1 MTTHYPR
8 LSRSAR
14 LSLVLIALGFAASTH
29 AAVEVMV
36 TSAVSGDQASATC
49 MAREVNLANG
59 LTVPMRRGG
68 KNTIRLQ
75 ETGIS
80 ARLIAATLAN
90 CPSCVATIRRSGD
103 TARIDVDVPAATA
116 VGSGPNVTLKLTGR
130 PDTVVNL
137 AINPG
142 YSISTNMLP
151 QVGTV
156 RKGDTVTLAGRDLDA
171 GAIKFEPACVILAG
185 RSATAVQLKYNCAVE
200 SGFQG
205 TTATVKMFNNVP
217 AAQRCEV
224 SQDWRIAN
232 FDVNAKPDLTPAP
245 DQFGSK
251 PFRPATVGTNNV
263 DASFCRSL
271 PPGGSECARVQNSD
285 GSFNLSNNCV
295 AVPAQGF
302 VQIPALMFSVK
313 NIGDAPAGAT
323 VTKITDGSGRELV
336 SNNTPAVPNGQAFP
350 VKVRDIKSVR
360 VTASGPTGCQLD
372 VVGLTSSPFDA
383 DAYIVKVD
391 TGNVLTE
398 GGAGRANNEGRF

>member
-1 MTTHYPR
+1 MITFRPR
-8 LSRSAR
+8 LTRSAP
-14 LSLVLIALGFAASTH
+14 LSLILIALGFAASTH
-29 AAVEVMV
+29 AATEVFV
-36 TSAVSGDQASATC
+36 SSEVSGDQAAASCMSA
-49 MAREVNLANG
+49 EVNLANG

-68 KNTIRLQ
+68 RNTIRLQ
-75 ETGIS
+75 EPGIS
-80 ARLIAATLAN
+80 ARLMGVTLGN
-90 CPSCVATIRRSGD
+90 CPSCTSNIRRSGD
-103 TARIDVDVPAATA
+103 TARVDITVPASTP
-116 VGSGPNVTLKLTGR
+116 VGTGPSVTLKITGR
-130 PDTVVNL
+130 PDPVVNL

-156 RKGDTVTLAGRDLDA
+156 RKGDTVTLAGADLDA
-171 GAIKFEPACVILAG
+171 GSMKVEPACVALVG
-185 RSATAVQLKYNCAVE
+185 RSANSLKLQYNCEVQP
-200 SGFQG
+200 GFQG
-205 TTATVKMFNNVP
+205 TMAKVKVFHNVP
-217 AAQRCEV
+217 TAQRCEV

>member
-1 MTTHYPR
+1 MNF
-8 LSRSAR
+8 SRQSPIVIASAT
-14 LSLVLIALGFAASTH
+14 LLALFASSGAAH

-36 TSAVSGDQASATC
+36 TSAVSGDQAAATC

-75 ETGIS
+75 EAGIS
-80 ARLIAATLAN
+80 ARLAAATVAN

-103 TARIDVDVPAATA
+103 TARIDVDIPVATA

-130 PDTVVNL
+130 PDTVVKL
-137 AINPG
+137 EINPG

-171 GAIKFEPACVILAG
+171 GSIKFEPACVVLAG
-185 RSATAVQLKYNCAVE
+185 RSATALQVKYNCEVQP
-200 SGFQG
+200 GFQG
-205 TTATVKMFNNVP
+205 TMATVKMFNNVP

-232 FDVNAKPDLTPAP
+232 FSANGKPDLTPAL
-245 DQFGSK
+245 DTFGSK
-251 PFRPATVGTNNV
+251 PFRPVSAGSNNV
-263 DASFCRSL
+263 DVSFCRSL
-271 PPGGSECARVQNSD
+271 PPAESVCDRVFNSTD
-285 GSFNLSNNCV
+285 GTVRDTNCR
-295 AVPAQGF
+295 AGIAQGF
-302 VQIPALMFSVK
+302 VPIPALSFSIK
-313 NIGDAPAGAT
+313 NIGDAPSAPT
-323 VTKITDGSGRELV
+323 VTKVFDGTGRELV
-336 SNNTPAVPNGQAFP
+336 SDNTLAVVNGQFAS
-350 VKVRDIKSVR
+350 VRVRAAKSVR

-372 VVGLTSSPFDA
+372 VVGLTTIPFDA
-383 DAYIVKVD
+383 DAYIVKAD
-391 TGNVLTE
+391 TGSALTE